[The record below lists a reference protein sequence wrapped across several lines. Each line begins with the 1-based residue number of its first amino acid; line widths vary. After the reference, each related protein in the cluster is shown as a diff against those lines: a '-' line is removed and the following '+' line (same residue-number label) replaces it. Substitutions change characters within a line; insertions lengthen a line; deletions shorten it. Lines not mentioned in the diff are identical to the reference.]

1 MTLRRVLLIA
11 NVGAGSAPEEDGARR
26 ERVEAAF
33 AACGVELIARWL
45 PGSELA
51 AAVRGAASL
60 DVDAVV
66 AAGGDGTI
74 NTVARALAGSGMPLG
89 IVPCGTLNHFAKD
102 LGLPLDPEGAAKV
115 IAAGHVR
122 HVDLGEV
129 NGRLFLNNSSIGA
142 YPAAVEDRERLRARG
157 RRKWSAM
164 AVAAVRTRRRFMPR
178 HLRLDLGR
186 ARVVQYTPAVLIA
199 NNAYRLTGAI
209 GRRDA
214 LDGGRLW
221 CYVTPRRGF
230 PRLARMA
237 MHALYNKL
245 DESPELVALPV
256 PALTV
261 RCGAR
266 RLPVSLD
273 GEIARL
279 TPPLH
284 YRIRPRHLAVLAP
297 APATDR

>member
-1 MTLRRVLLIA
+1 MPVRRVLLIA
-11 NVGAGSAPEEDGARR
+11 NVGAGTAPGEIDERR
-26 ERVEAAF
+26 RRVEAAF

-51 AAVRGAASL
+51 AAVRDAARL
-60 DVDAVV
+60 DIDAVV

-89 IVPCGTLNHFAKD
+89 IIPSGTLNHFAKD
-102 LGLPLDPEGAAKV
+102 LGLPLDAEGAVRV
-115 IAAGHVR
+115 IAEGHVR

-142 YPAAVEDRERLRARG
+142 YPAAVQERERLRARG
-157 RRKWSAM
+157 RRKWMAM
-164 AVAAVRTRRRFMPR
+164 AVAAVRTRRQFQPR
-178 HLRLDLGR
+178 HLHLDLGR
-186 ARVVQYTPAVLIA
+186 ARVAHWTSGVLIA

-214 LDGGRLW
+214 LDGGKLW
-221 CYVTPRRGF
+221 CYVTTRTGF

-237 MHALYNKL
+237 MHALCNRL

-256 PALTV
+256 PQLTI
-261 RCGAR
+261 RSGAR
-266 RLPVSLD
+266 HLAVALD
-273 GEIARL
+273 GEIAHL
-279 TPPLH
+279 TPPLR
-284 YRIRPRHLAVLAP
+284 YRIRPRLLAVLAP
-297 APATDR
+297 APAAAA